1 MHSVVSGREPER
13 GSILPFV
20 ALAIALAGVCIVL
33 LARVGGAATAR
44 AEARNAADAAA
55 LAGAAEG
62 RAAAQ
67 ALAQANGAELVS
79 YADIGLDTV
88 VRVRLGVAE
97 ASGRARRSGDRDGGA
112 TGGSGSTKGLA
123 PAMLAALARAEQLLG
138 QPVPITSGYRSTEQ
152 QAALYANRA
161 NNPYPVAAPGSS
173 MHERGLAIDVPLD
186 FVPRLLAVAPKA
198 GLCHPFPDDDPV
210 HFEVCH

>member
-1 MHSVVSGREPER
+1 MV
-13 GSILPFV
+13 
-20 ALAIALAGVCIVL
+20 LAGVCIVL
-33 LARVGGAATAR
+33 LARVGGAATDR
-44 AEARNAADAAA
+44 AQARNAADAAA

-62 RAAAQ
+62 RAAAR
-67 ALAQANGAELVS
+67 ALAEANGAELLS
-79 YADIGLDTV
+79 YADVGLDTV

-112 TGGSGSTKGLA
+112 AGGNGSTKGLA

-161 NNPYPVAAPGSS
+161 DNPYPVAAPGSS

-198 GLCHPFPDDDPV
+198 GLCHPYPDDDPV

>member
-1 MHSVVSGREPER
+1 MHTVVSEREPER

-20 ALAIALAGVCIVL
+20 ALAIVLAGVCIVL

-44 AEARNAADAAA
+44 AQARNAADAAA

-79 YADIGLDTV
+79 YADIGLDTL

-97 ASGRARRSGDRDGGA
+97 ASGRARRSGDRDGGG
-112 TGGSGSTKGLA
+112 TGGMGGIKGLA
-123 PAMLAALARAEQLLG
+123 PAMQAALARAEQLLG

-210 HFEVCH
+210 HFEVCR